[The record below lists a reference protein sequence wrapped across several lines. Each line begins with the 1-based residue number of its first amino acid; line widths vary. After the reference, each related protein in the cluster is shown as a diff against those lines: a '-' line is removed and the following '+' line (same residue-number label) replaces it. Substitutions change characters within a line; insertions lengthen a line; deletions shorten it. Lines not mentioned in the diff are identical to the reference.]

1 MLVTIGLEPDSCYR
15 SILARDPRFDGQFF
29 IGVITT
35 GIYCRPIC
43 PAKTP
48 KQENCSFFLSAAAAQ
63 QAGFRPCLRCRPEL
77 SPHLFAY
84 VGTGAVVTRALRAIE
99 AGALDEGSVK
109 DLAAQLGV
117 GDRHLRQLFAR
128 YLGTSPLAV
137 AQTRRLLFAKQ
148 LLDETSMSITDV
160 AMAAGFASIRR
171 FNDVIDR
178 VYGRS
183 PSELRRTV
191 ADPPTL
197 SFRLPFSPPLNWPE
211 LIKFFAGRSI
221 DGMEVVTTQSY
232 RRSISFGGA
241 SGVVEVRLVPGE
253 SYLMAQIWFPQMAY
267 LGQIVARLRRMFD
280 LGANVTEISAHLERD
295 TLLAKV
301 VAQQPGLRI
310 PGAWDTFEL
319 AVRAILGQQVSVAAA
334 RTLVGRLVTA
344 YGEPLIG
351 YEGMGLQVAFPSPQ
365 ALIDADLAGLGI
377 TKARRAAI
385 SALAAAVVA
394 NPQLLAQWRGLEDTV
409 QNLCALPGI
418 GEWTAQSIAMRGF
431 GEPDAFPSSDLALL
445 RSMEKLGEIVTKG
458 NFEARSQ
465 GWRPWR
471 AYAAMHLWTW
481 DGK

>member
-1 MLVTIGLEPDSCYR
+1 MVETIDLEPDSCYR

-35 GIYCRPIC
+35 RIYCRPIC

-48 KQENCSFFLSAAAAQ
+48 KQENCTFFLSAAAAQ

-84 VGTGAVVTRALRAIE
+84 VGTGAIVTRALRAIE

-148 LLDETSMSITDV
+148 LLDETSLSITDV

-183 PSELRRTV
+183 PSDLRRTV
-191 ADPPTL
+191 AGTPTL

-211 LIKFFAGRSI
+211 LI
-221 DGMEVVTTQSY
+221 
-232 RRSISFGGA
+232 
-241 SGVVEVRLVPGE
+241 
-253 SYLMAQIWFPQMAY
+253 
-267 LGQIVARLRRMFD
+267 
-280 LGANVTEISAHLERD
+280 
-295 TLLAKV
+295 
-301 VAQQPGLRI
+301 
-310 PGAWDTFEL
+310 
-319 AVRAILGQQVSVAAA
+319 
-334 RTLVGRLVTA
+334 
-344 YGEPLIG
+344 
-351 YEGMGLQVAFPSPQ
+351 
-365 ALIDADLAGLGI
+365 DADLTGLGI

-394 NPQLLAQWRGLEDTV
+394 NPQLLAQWQGLEDTV
-409 QNLCALPGI
+409 RKLCALPGI
-418 GEWTAQSIAMRGF
+418 GEWTAQSIAMRAF

-445 RSMEKLGEIVTKG
+445 RSMEKLGETVTKG